1 MPESEKKNSSFVRR
15 LFFLVL
21 ILFALIGILSL
32 ASEWIPEQRAQN
44 RIGVIDVTGIIS
56 GSQHIVNQVKKF
68 RQDKRIRGIVLRIDS
83 PGGSVGPSQEIYDEV
98 LKTRESG
105 KTIYASM
112 GAMAA
117 SGGYY
122 IASAAEKIFANPG
135 TLTGSIGVI
144 MAFTNAKGLME
155 KIGLQPKI
163 IKAGKYK
170 DIGSP
175 ARDMTKKERN
185 LLQSVVDDVHQQFI
199 EAIASGRG
207 ISIEEVTTI
216 ADGRIFTGRQANALN
231 LVDELGG
238 LQATIDQLSEK
249 VGIIG
254 SPKIVNEKPRLG
266 FLDWVLKATIN
277 QPFMN
282 QASIPSL
289 QYTWPLNGWQYCFF
303 NSIDNLLFVGDDYM
317 QSLKTLE
324 SIENKEL
331 I

>member
-44 RIGVIDVTGIIS
+44 RIGVIDVTGVIS

-68 RQDKRIRGIVLRIDS
+68 SQDKRIRGIVLRIDS

-98 LKTRESG
+98 LKTREGG
-105 KTIYASM
+105 KIIYASM
-112 GAMAA
+112 GALAA

-175 ARDMTKKERN
+175 ARAMTEKERN

-207 ISIEEVTTI
+207 ISIEEVTAI
-216 ADGRIFTGRQANALN
+216 ADGRIFTGRQALSLN

-238 LQATIDQLSEK
+238 LQASIDQLSDK

-254 SPKIVNEKPRLG
+254 APKIVNEKPRLG
-266 FLDWVLKATIN
+266 LLDWILKATIN

-282 QASIPSL
+282 QSSIPSL
-289 QYTWPLNGWQYCFF
+289 QYTWHLNGW
-303 NSIDNLLFVGDDYM
+303 
-317 QSLKTLE
+317 
-324 SIENKEL
+324 
-331 I
+331 

>member
-170 DIGSP
+170 DTGSP

-238 LQATIDQLSEK
+238 LQATIDQLSDK

-254 SPKIVNEKPRLG
+254 EPKIVNEKPRLG

-289 QYTWPLNGWQYCFF
+289 QYTWPLNGWQ
-303 NSIDNLLFVGDDYM
+303 
-317 QSLKTLE
+317 
-324 SIENKEL
+324 
-331 I
+331 

>member
-163 IKAGKYK
+163 IKAGNYK

-216 ADGRIFTGRQANALN
+216 ADGRIFTGRQAHALN

-238 LQATIDQLSEK
+238 LQATIDQLSDK

-289 QYTWPLNGWQYCFF
+289 QYTWPLNGWQ
-303 NSIDNLLFVGDDYM
+303 
-317 QSLKTLE
+317 
-324 SIENKEL
+324 
-331 I
+331 

>member
-1 MPESEKKNSSFVRR
+1 MSESERKKSSFIRR

-21 ILFALIGILSL
+21 IVFALIGILSL

-44 RIGVIDVTGIIS
+44 RIGVIDITGIIS

-98 LKTRESG
+98 LKTREGG
-105 KTIYASM
+105 KIIYASM

-175 ARDMTKKERN
+175 ARAMTEKERN

-207 ISIEEVTTI
+207 ISIEEVTAI
-216 ADGRIFTGRQANALN
+216 ADGRIFTGRQAHSLN

-238 LQATIDQLSEK
+238 LQATIDQLSDK

-254 SPKIVNEKPRLG
+254 APKIVKEKPQLG
-266 FLDWVLKATIN
+266 LLDWILKATIN

-282 QASIPSL
+282 QSSIPSL
-289 QYTWPLNGWQYCFF
+289 QYTWHLNGWQ
-303 NSIDNLLFVGDDYM
+303 
-317 QSLKTLE
+317 
-324 SIENKEL
+324 
-331 I
+331 

>member
-1 MPESEKKNSSFVRR
+1 MPELEKKKSSFVRR

-98 LKTRESG
+98 LKTRDGG
-105 KTIYASM
+105 KIIYASM

-175 ARDMTKKERN
+175 ARVMTEKERN

-207 ISIEEVTTI
+207 ISIEEVTAI
-216 ADGRIFTGRQANALN
+216 ADGRIFTGRQAHSLN

-238 LQATIDQLSEK
+238 LQATIDQLSDK

-254 SPKIVNEKPRLG
+254 APKIVKEKPRLG
-266 FLDWVLKATIN
+266 LLDWILKATIN
-277 QPFMN
+277 QPFIN
-282 QASIPSL
+282 QSSIPSL
-289 QYTWPLNGWQYCFF
+289 QYTWHLNGW
-303 NSIDNLLFVGDDYM
+303 
-317 QSLKTLE
+317 E
-324 SIENKEL
+324 
-331 I
+331 